1 MLVGSINSNQFF
13 SKKEVAMVKW
23 NILINI
29 ACVAEVEWC
38 PVEVRKSIGHPE
50 YFTSL
55 IYCFCF
61 WPVY

>member
-1 MLVGSINSNQFF
+1 
-13 SKKEVAMVKW
+13 MVKW